1 METKTSTLN
10 RINELTDYCI
20 GQGRDE
26 DKMLALMVPLKNAV
40 SAYFDVDIKASV
52 EKAIE
57 AITHGL
63 IRTGIIYTDGSS
75 NAATGIAPA
84 GWDNIVKVFEDVDT
98 WLKNA
103 DFEVFNSSI
112 NEVIPPIGESDESA
126 TPDPYYQ
133 SSLVDNWIIIYNDA
147 CTSVI
152 TSLAEVAAYGN
163 SIGLGNTIQQLLE
176 PKEVAVVPRLKDIA
190 VDIYI
195 NRGYKELIE
204 FKELGI
210 YVPESIGGGQ

>member
-75 NAATGIAPA
+75 NAVGGIAPA
-84 GWDNIVKVFEDVDT
+84 GWDNIIKVFEDIDT
-98 WLKNA
+98 WLKYV

-112 NEVIPPIGESDESA
+112 NEVTPLIGENDESA
-126 TPDPYYQ
+126 TPDSYYQ

-152 TSLAEVAAYGN
+152 TSLGEVATYGN

-176 PKEVAVVPRLKDIA
+176 PKEVAVVPSLKDIA
-190 VDIYI
+190 IDIYV

-204 FKELGI
+204 FKELGV
-210 YVPESIGGGQ
+210 YVPESIGGGH

>member
-40 SAYFDVDIKASV
+40 SAYFNVDIKASV

-75 NAATGIAPA
+75 NAAGGIAPA
-84 GWDNIVKVFEDVDT
+84 GWDNIIKVFEDIDT
-98 WLKNA
+98 WLKYV

-112 NEVIPPIGESDESA
+112 NEVTPPIGENDESA
-126 TPDPYYQ
+126 TPDSYYQ

-152 TSLAEVAAYGN
+152 TSLGEVATYGN

-176 PKEVAVVPRLKDIA
+176 PKEVAVVPSLKDIA
-190 VDIYI
+190 IDIYV

-204 FKELGI
+204 FKELGV
-210 YVPESIGGGQ
+210 YVPESIGGGH